1 MKFWTLDGFD
11 PNKILLQSVCY
22 LLKEETDVAC
32 VHVKNPLQQPSQKDN
47 VVDLENLCT
56 YVGLPSSTLYKIA
69 DILNLD
75 VISYDYSSYG
85 ISTGKLSEKHH
96 YRSIQLLYNFMSNK
110 LGIDDQRIII
120 WGKSLGTV
128 SSVHISKIHKV
139 HHQMSIV
146 HRRKDDIWAL
156 KHVVKLS
163 KRYPGSRLVKALSL
177 AAFGYAVTISSL
189 TKSSKYK
196 INEIFIIVY
205 VSYQLILTGVELH
218 HNDFTRENI
227 FQIPKISK
235 KLLLLSVKVQ
245 EMVQN

>member
-1 MKFWTLDGFD
+1 
-11 PNKILLQSVCY
+11 
-22 LLKEETDVAC
+22 
-32 VHVKNPLQQPSQKDN
+32 
-47 VVDLENLCT
+47 
-56 YVGLPSSTLYKIA
+56 
-69 DILNLD
+69 
-75 VISYDYSSYG
+75 
-85 ISTGKLSEKHH
+85 
-96 YRSIQLLYNFMSNK
+96 
-110 LGIDDQRIII
+110 
-120 WGKSLGTV
+120 
-128 SSVHISKIHKV
+128 
-139 HHQMSIV
+139 MSIV

-163 KRYPGSRLVKALSL
+163 KRYPGSRLVKALSM

-205 VSYQLILTGVELH
+205 VSYQIILTAVELH

>member
-11 PNKILLQSVCY
+11 PNKILPQSVCY
-22 LLKEETDVAC
+22 LLKEETAVAC
-32 VHVKNPLQQPSQKDN
+32 VHVKNPLQQPSQKNN

-69 DILNLD
+69 DILNLV

-128 SSVHISKIHKV
+128 PSVQFLPTVNCNFVILQSSI
-139 HHQMSIV
+139 
-146 HRRKDDIWAL
+146 
-156 KHVVKLS
+156 LS
-163 KRYPGSRLVKALSL
+163 DYRCVFP
-177 AAFGYAVTISSL
+177 
-189 TKSSKYK
+189 
-196 INEIFIIVY
+196 N
-205 VSYQLILTGVELH
+205 
-218 HNDFTRENI
+218 
-227 FQIPKISK
+227 
-235 KLLLLSVKVQ
+235 
-245 EMVQN
+245 